1 MGRDSLSEL
10 SETFMSQGFQ
20 LTPLAHHN
28 LGSSNRLIML
38 DSSYIEL
45 LGWEKGKSIQRAEIA
60 NQAIGLDALV
70 FRTDDA
76 DACYAQLK
84 ETGFAVNPVQDLSR
98 EGEFMGET
106 VLVQFKTVRF
116 SEQPIPGL
124 RIYFCEHLNPEYVW
138 QKAWL
143 AHSNKMGYLPEITL
157 TSPDITQTAAALQK
171 LLNLS
176 KQSVVV
182 SANAIRICLP
192 NIELNIQSGDKS
204 QGVYIQDIR
213 LSQSPSD
220 PVDFIIDH
228 HFLTQS

>member
-45 LGWEKGKSIQRAEIA
+45 LGWEKGKPIQRAEIA
-60 NQAIGLDALV
+60 NQAIGLNALV

-76 DACYAQLK
+76 DACYALLK

-143 AHSNKMGYLPEITL
+143 AHSNKIGHLPEITL
-157 TSPDITQTAAALQK
+157 TSPDINQTAAVLQK

-176 KQSVVV
+176 KQSVIA
-182 SANAIRICLP
+182 SANTIRICLP
-192 NIELNIQSGDKS
+192 NIELNIQPGDKS
-204 QGVYIQDIR
+204 QGVYIQDAC

-220 PVDFIIDH
+220 PVDFIINH

>member
-10 SETFMSQGFQ
+10 SATFMNQGFQ

-45 LGWEKGKSIQRAEIA
+45 LGWEKGKPIQRAEIA

-84 ETGFAVNPVQDLSR
+84 ETGFAINPVQDLSR

-143 AHSNKMGYLPEITL
+143 SHPNKMGYLPKITL

-176 KQSVVV
+176 KQSVVS

-192 NIELNIQSGDKS
+192 NIELDIQPGDKS
-204 QGVYIQDIR
+204 QGVYIQDAR

-228 HFLTQS
+228 HFLTQT

>member
-10 SETFMSQGFQ
+10 SDTFASRGFQ

-45 LGWEKGKSIQRAEIA
+45 LGWEKDKPIQRAEIA
-60 NQAIGLDALV
+60 SQAIGLDALV
-70 FRTDDA
+70 FRTQDA
-76 DACYAQLK
+76 DACFSDLK
-84 ETGFAVNPVQDLSR
+84 KSGFAVNPVQDLSR
-98 EGEFMGET
+98 EGEFMGAN

-124 RIYFCEHLNPEYVW
+124 RIYFCEHLTPEYVW
-138 QKAWL
+138 QKQWL
-143 AHSNKMGYLPEITL
+143 THPNQMQYLPKISL
-157 TSPDITQTAAALQK
+157 TSPDIAQTAATFQR
-171 LLNLS
+171 LLNLA
-176 KQSVVV
+176 KTALV
-182 SANAIRICLP
+182 SEPNGIRIHLP
-192 NIELNIQSGDKS
+192 NIELTLHAADGS
-204 QGVYIQDIR
+204 QGVSIQDAQ

-228 HFLTQS
+228 HFLTHH

>member
-10 SETFMSQGFQ
+10 SETFTSQGFQ

-45 LGWEKGKSIQRAEIA
+45 LGWEKSKSIQRAEIA

-70 FRTDDA
+70 FRTNDA

-84 ETGFAVNPVQDLSR
+84 ASGFAVNPVQDLSR

-116 SEQPIPGL
+116 SEQPISGL

-138 QKAWL
+138 QQAWL
-143 AHSNKMGYLPEITL
+143 SHPNKMLYLPQVTL
-157 TSPDITQTAAALQK
+157 GSPDVAQTAVEFQK
-171 LLNLS
+171 LLKLS
-176 KQSVVV
+176 DQAIASN
-182 SANAIRICLP
+182 ANTIQISLP
-192 NIELNIQSGDKS
+192 NIKLNIQPADRS
-204 QGVYIQDIR
+204 QGVFIQDAR

-228 HFLTQS
+228 HFFTQH

>member
-1 MGRDSLSEL
+1 
-10 SETFMSQGFQ
+10 
-20 LTPLAHHN
+20 
-28 LGSSNRLIML
+28 
-38 DSSYIEL
+38 
-45 LGWEKGKSIQRAEIA
+45 
-60 NQAIGLDALV
+60 
-70 FRTDDA
+70 
-76 DACYAQLK
+76 
-84 ETGFAVNPVQDLSR
+84 VQDLSR

-204 QGVYIQDIR
+204 QGVYIQDVR

>member
-10 SETFMSQGFQ
+10 SETFTSQGFQ

-70 FRTDDA
+70 FRTKDA

-84 ETGFAVNPVQDLSR
+84 ASGFAVNPVQDLSR

-116 SEQPIPGL
+116 SEQPISGL

-138 QKAWL
+138 QQAWL
-143 AHSNKMGYLPEITL
+143 SHPNKMLYLPQVTL
-157 TSPDITQTAAALQK
+157 GSPDVAQTAVEFQK
-171 LLNLS
+171 LLKLS
-176 KQSVVV
+176 DQAIAS
-182 SANAIRICLP
+182 SANTIQISLP
-192 NIELNIQSGDKS
+192 NIKLNIQPVDRS
-204 QGVYIQDIR
+204 QGVFIQDAR

-228 HFLTQS
+228 HFFTQH

>member
-10 SETFMSQGFQ
+10 SATFMNQGFQ
-20 LTPLAHHN
+20 LTPLAYHN

-45 LGWEKGKSIQRAEIA
+45 LGWEKGKPIQRAEIA

-84 ETGFAVNPVQDLSR
+84 ETGFAINPVQDLSR

-143 AHSNKMGYLPEITL
+143 SHPNKMGYLPKITL

-176 KQSVVV
+176 KQSVVS

-192 NIELNIQSGDKS
+192 NIELDIQPGDKS
-204 QGVYIQDIR
+204 QGVYIQDAR

-228 HFLTQS
+228 HFLTQT

>member
-1 MGRDSLSEL
+1 MGRDSLTEL
-10 SETFMSQGFQ
+10 SETFANQGFQ

-38 DSSYIEL
+38 DSSYLEL
-45 LGWEKGKSIQRAEIA
+45 LGWEKGKPIQRAEIA

-70 FRTDDA
+70 FRTNDA
-76 DACYAQLK
+76 DACYSQLK
-84 ETGFAVNPVQDLSR
+84 ESGFAVNPVQDLSR
-98 EGEFMGET
+98 ESEFMGET

-143 AHSNKMGYLPEITL
+143 SHSNKMRYLAKITL
-157 TSPDITQTAAALQK
+157 VSPDIAQTAAAFQK
-171 LLNLS
+171 LLNLANHT
-176 KQSVVV
+176 VV
-182 SANAIRICLP
+182 SSANTIRICLP
-192 NIELNIQSGDKS
+192 NIELDINAGDKS
-204 QGVYIQDIR
+204 QGVFIQDAR

-228 HFLTQS
+228 HFLTQC